1 MDSPSLPAARRVGMA
16 TATTVWIM
24 RIRQCGASGLRVS
37 EIGLGTLTW
46 GRDTDAQEA
55 QDMLHAFVD
64 VGGNLVE
71 AAPTH
76 GDGLAVDVL
85 ASLLPAI
92 GRHRIVL
99 VWRGGARLGTEGRWI
114 PSGARGDM
122 LAGLDDALRRM
133 GTDHVDVWIAG
144 PDQHVPL
151 EETLSA
157 LEVAWRSGRARYAGL
172 SHRGAWETAGAAT
185 AGMPPISVI
194 EEEYSLLSRWDE
206 ADLLR
211 PAAHQG
217 MGILAHSPLAGGVLT
232 GKYRHTTPPDSRA
245 ASPHLR
251 HMVEPYLEG
260 ASSGVVEAVV
270 RAAQGLERTPLDV
283 ALAWVRDAPGV
294 ASAIVG
300 PRTARQ
306 MDQIL
311 SSGGTSLPSQ
321 IRQVLDEVSRV

>member
-1 MDSPSLPAARRVGMA
+1 
-16 TATTVWIM
+16 
-24 RIRQCGASGLRVS
+24 
-37 EIGLGTLTW
+37 
-46 GRDTDAQEA
+46 
-55 QDMLHAFVD
+55 MLHAFVD
-64 VGGNLVE
+64 AGGDLVE

-92 GRHRIVL
+92 GRHRVVL
-99 VWRGGARLGTEGRWI
+99 AWRGGARLGADGRWI
-114 PSGARGDM
+114 ASGARGDM
-122 LAGLDDALRRM
+122 LAGLDDALGRM

-144 PDQHVPL
+144 PDPHVPL

-157 LEVAWRSGRARYAGL
+157 LEVAWRSGRARYVGL
-172 SHRGAWETAGAAT
+172 SHRGTWETAGAAT
-185 AGMPPISVI
+185 AGTPPISVI
-194 EEEYSLLSRWDE
+194 EEEYSLLCRWDE
-206 ADLLR
+206 ADLLL
-211 PAAHQG
+211 PAARHG
-217 MGILAHSPLAGGVLT
+217 VGVLAHSPLAGGVLT
-232 GKYRHTTPPDSRA
+232 GKYRHVTPPDSRA

-251 HMVEPYLEG
+251 HMVEPYLAG
-260 ASSGVVEAVV
+260 ASSGIVEAVA
-270 RAAQGLERTPLDV
+270 RAADGLERTPLEV

-311 SSGGTSLPSQ
+311 SSAAATLPVQ